1 MGHIKEP
8 AGIDLNL
15 DPMPL
20 TVEDLQLVSS
30 LIAEYKLTKQVP
42 GSKPKSAKVAP
53 AKKVLVAPSKKRKST
68 TPKNIV
74 PSK

>member
-8 AGIDLNL
+8 SGIDLNIE
-15 DPMPL
+15 PMPL

-42 GSKPKSAKVAP
+42 GSKPRSAKGTV
-53 AKKVLVAPSKKRKST
+53 AKKATTISAQKRKTT
-68 TPKNIV
+68 TPKTAAS
-74 PSK
+74 SK